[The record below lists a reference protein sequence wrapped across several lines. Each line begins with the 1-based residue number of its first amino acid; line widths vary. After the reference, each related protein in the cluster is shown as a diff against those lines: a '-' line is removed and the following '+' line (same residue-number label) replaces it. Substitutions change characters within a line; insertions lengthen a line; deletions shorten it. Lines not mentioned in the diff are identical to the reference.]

1 MKLKALETELQQVD
15 PFDSPKIELEQ
26 IPTSPALAA
35 RMIFS
40 AENMYGDIS
49 DKIIGDFGSGPGMLS
64 IACCMV
70 GATSVLGFEVDSDAL
85 ENAWVN
91 VQKLEITNIDFV
103 QMDIQTLNLSMN
115 ADGTC
120 PFDTVVMNPPFGTRN
135 AGIDTAFLEKAM
147 KYSNVIYSLHKSS
160 TREHF
165 IRLAGA
171 MGFTLEVVAEVKY
184 DIPKTFKY
192 HKDKSR
198 DIAVDLLRFS
208 REVPIIAAAAAAGQ
222 GKQQQQEDNIFGF
235 GSTSGSSAGM
245 GGRSAAEEGEGGE
258 AQLQER

>member
-1 MKLKALETELQQVD
+1 MKLRALETELQQVD

-40 AENMYGDIS
+40 AENMYGDING
-49 DKIIGDFGSGPGMLS
+49 KIVGDFGSGPGMLS
-64 IACCMV
+64 IASSIM
-70 GATSVLGFEVDSDAL
+70 GASSVHGFEVDSDAL

-91 VQKLEITNIDFV
+91 VQKLEISNIDFV
-103 QMDIQTLNLSMN
+103 QLDLQTLSLSMN

-135 AGIDTAFLEKAM
+135 AGIDSAFLQKAM
-147 KYSNVIYSLHKSS
+147 MYSNVIYSLHKSS

-165 IRLAGA
+165 VRMASS

-208 REVPIIAAAAAAGQ
+208 RDTPVVAVVQLEKASGSVFGFGSAAAAALSMDGE
-222 GKQQQQEDNIFGF
+222 GERG
-235 GSTSGSSAGM
+235 
-245 GGRSAAEEGEGGE
+245 EGEGGGD
-258 AQLQER
+258 R